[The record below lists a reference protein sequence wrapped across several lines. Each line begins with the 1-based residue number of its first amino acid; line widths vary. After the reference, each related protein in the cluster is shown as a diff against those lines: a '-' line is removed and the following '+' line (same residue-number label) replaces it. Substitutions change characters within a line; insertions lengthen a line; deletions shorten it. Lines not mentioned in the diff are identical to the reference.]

1 MSYPESIVIH
11 WIVLDIWISCQN
23 QWILEVWLDSM
34 EHLKWLFIDAWSLLL
49 LEVIMAWK
57 GGGISGKGIRK
68 YG

>member
-49 LEVIMAWK
+49 LEIIMAWK
-57 GGGISGKGIRK
+57 GEEFHVKA
-68 YG
+68 